1 MEKRSVSGT
10 VKTPTTI
17 HFTYLIQMQFVVLQ
31 NNCISNNKDLYS
43 QITIT
48 KIIVRRQ
55 FEIMWEN
62 QNVIPKHKV
71 STSFWKNGAHRL
83 VQCTKLQF
91 IKIAI
96 YVNHSKTKHNKMLYT
111 WVLMLLNGIF
121 YMWLLGS
128 FGL

>member
-1 MEKRSVSGT
+1 MGKPSVSGT
-10 VKTPTTI
+10 VKTPTAI

-121 YMWLLGS
+121 YMRLLGS

>member
-17 HFTYLIQMQFVVLQ
+17 NFTYLIQMQFVVLQ

-111 WVLMLLNGIF
+111 CVLMLLNGIF

>member
-17 HFTYLIQMQFVVLQ
+17 NFTYLIQMQFVVLQ

-96 YVNHSKTKHNKMLYT
+96 YVNHRKTKHNKMLYT
-111 WVLMLLNGIF
+111 CVLMLLNGIF

>member
-1 MEKRSVSGT
+1 MGKPSVSGT

-71 STSFWKNGAHRL
+71 STSFWKNGTHRL

-111 WVLMLLNGIF
+111 CVLMLLNGIF